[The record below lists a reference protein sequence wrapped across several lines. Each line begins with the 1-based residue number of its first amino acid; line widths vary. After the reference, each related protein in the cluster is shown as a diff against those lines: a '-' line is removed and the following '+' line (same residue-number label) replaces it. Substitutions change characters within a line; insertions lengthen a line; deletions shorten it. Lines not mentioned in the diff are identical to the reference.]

1 MFILG
6 AAPAVSWL
14 HNLAASPCWSQIHE
28 PTCLQD
34 LNSKMTRHVRP
45 FILNNNKP
53 LKTDIRVIYTN
64 NFYSYLS
71 ENKTLV
77 RNED

>member
-14 HNLAASPCWSQIHE
+14 HNLAASPSWSQIHE

-34 LNSKMTRHVRP
+34 LNSKMTRYVRP
-45 FILNNNKP
+45 FIFNNNKP
-53 LKTDIRVIYTN
+53 LKTDIRVIYIHN
-64 NFYSYLS
+64 CNSYLS
-71 ENKTLV
+71 ENKALFH
-77 RNED
+77 NED